1 MPGNINC
8 AVRGERKEGVRVD
21 PGSSIILLVLGGIG
35 SLIRFDSGKDKEK
48 GSARELQGQEG
59 RGVSWKGRG
68 EAAQGTTGAGRP
80 GRE

>member
-8 AVRGERKEGVRVD
+8 AVRGERKEAVRVD
-21 PGSSIILLVLGGIG
+21 PVSSISILVLGGIG
-35 SLIRFDSGKDKEK
+35 SLIRFDSGKDKE

-68 EAAQGTTGAGRP
+68 EAEQGTKGTRRP